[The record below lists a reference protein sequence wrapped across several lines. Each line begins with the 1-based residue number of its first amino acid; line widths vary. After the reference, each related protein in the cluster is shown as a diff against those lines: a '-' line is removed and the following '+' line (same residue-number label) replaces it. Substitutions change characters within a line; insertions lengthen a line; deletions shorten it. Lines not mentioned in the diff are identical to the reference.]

1 MSNDKLDAK
10 RKAVTEK
17 SGPNFTLIAIIGGL
31 IVIGAFVFLKGTGDE
46 KAKAVEAKPV
56 HAATAAASN
65 ETAKADEVV
74 RLKVSDFDDGKAH
87 FYNYTTKDGLAIR
100 YFAVKSTDGVIRAAF
115 DACDSCWRSGKGYR
129 QDGDTMICNN
139 CGLVFPTD
147 KINEVKGGCNPAP
160 LKRTIEGEELVISI
174 SDIIGGSPY
183 FDLPRK

>member
-10 RKAVTEK
+10 KKAVTEK
-17 SGPNFTLIAIIGGL
+17 SGPNFTIIAIIGGL
-31 IVIGAFVFLKGTGDE
+31 IVIGAFVFLKGMGDDKV
-46 KAKAVEAKPV
+46 KATEAKPV
-56 HAATAAASN
+56 HTAAAAASN
-65 ETAKADEVV
+65 EAASESDVV
-74 RLKVSDFDDGKAH
+74 RLKVSDFDDGEAR

-139 CGLVFPTD
+139 CGLVFPTN

-160 LKRTIEGEELVISI
+160 LKRTIEGDEVVISI
-174 SDIIGGSPY
+174 SDIIGGSSY
-183 FDLPRK
+183 FDLRRK